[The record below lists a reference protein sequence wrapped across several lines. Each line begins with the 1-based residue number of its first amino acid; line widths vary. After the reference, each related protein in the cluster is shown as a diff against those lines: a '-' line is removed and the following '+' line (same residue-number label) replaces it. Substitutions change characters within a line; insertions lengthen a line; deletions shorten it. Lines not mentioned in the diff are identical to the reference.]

1 MRQCEIKKVSNEASG
16 INFHCT
22 QEATEHQVLVELSKH
37 LVKSGLYFMSKP
49 NGTTPCIVYIAIDN
63 QCKAVFEVAFCT
75 DPQLNIVQNTVLRL
89 NAL

>member
-1 MRQCEIKKVSNEASG
+1 MRLSEVRKVSNDGSG
-16 INFHCT
+16 INFHYL
-22 QEATEHQVLVELSKH
+22 EATNRQFFVDLSKH
-37 LVKSGLYFMSKP
+37 LEKPGLFFMSKP
-49 NGTTPCIVYIAIDN
+49 NGTPCIVYIAIDN